1 MLGSFFPLSQLHTV
15 LWLTSMA
22 LASLLCVSP
31 SDFNNSFMRS
41 IINIFILDII
51 CPWTYNINIIALG
64 QVLEGLYMKN
74 ISTNDLK
81 KLEKVPILQVILLL
95 VECLIGLA
103 GAICGVFYMVEEQ
116 SIVLGLCLLM
126 GSVVGAIV
134 SVVLTKI
141 VFMMY
146 DNQIAAFYEIQAM
159 YQQLLSSNKTEEE
172 K

>member
-1 MLGSFFPLSQLHTV
+1 
-15 LWLTSMA
+15 
-22 LASLLCVSP
+22 
-31 SDFNNSFMRS
+31 
-41 IINIFILDII
+41 
-51 CPWTYNINIIALG
+51 
-64 QVLEGLYMKN
+64 MKN